1 MIKALGLIAG
11 NSRRRTH
18 SSRYVRFIN
27 IPVAVDLLVRQSD
40 NLLSTSFGYHRSQST
55 INKRA
60 GQDLR
65 DLDLEYERVS
75 SVISVMRFNCPSL
88 RLSLRRAS
96 LRERVFE
103 NINHALKYSDW
114 ANAPCKHASL
124 DLFRYIRWSRKWV
137 ALYFGNVRRVFKAK
151 NILKVSYFGDSSK
164 SDLNLT
170 RV

>member
-27 IPVAVDLLVRQSD
+27 IPAAVDLLARQSD

-88 RLSLRRAS
+88 RLSLRRA
-96 LRERVFE
+96 RMF
-103 NINHALKYSDW
+103 LKI
-114 ANAPCKHASL
+114 L
-124 DLFRYIRWSRKWV
+124 ITR
-137 ALYFGNVRRVFKAK
+137 AK
-151 NILKVSYFGDSSK
+151 YAG
-164 SDLNLT
+164 
-170 RV
+170 